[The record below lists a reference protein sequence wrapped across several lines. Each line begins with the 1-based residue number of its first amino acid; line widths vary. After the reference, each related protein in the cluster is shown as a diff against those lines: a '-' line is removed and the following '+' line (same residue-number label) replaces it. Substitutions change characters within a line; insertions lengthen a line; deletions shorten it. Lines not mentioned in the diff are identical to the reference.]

1 MGNSAAFIG
10 SRKEN
15 HWLTQRQT
23 NREER
28 KIGEW
33 GNHCETDWLRTIDAT
48 RKEENHWWKKAD
60 EICEHL
66 SGGQRRQEKQTSK
79 MGHQTKIK
87 WSCSVRNTVVA
98 SISLKNNGK
107 LILVSSYCPKGN
119 CNKEDVELLFQLT
132 SSNFIIGGY
141 VNNHHSLWEFH
152 ATLNRAGR
160 AIAAALHDQNQ
171 VCLLTSSDLQTRLYL
186 VSGLQSTIDLTF
198 VHQDL
203 PNAAIYGGPNIGR
216 DRMFFCHSL
225 NESRAP
231 SCWFSELN

>member
-1 MGNSAAFIG
+1 MF
-10 SRKEN
+10 RP
-15 HWLTQRQT
+15 TVR
-23 NREER
+23 RETAIKR
-28 KIGEW
+28 ML
-33 GNHCETDWLRTIDAT
+33 NFSSSSH
-48 RKEENHWWKKAD
+48 
-60 EICEHL
+60 
-66 SGGQRRQEKQTSK
+66 
-79 MGHQTKIK
+79 HQI
-87 WSCSVRNTVVA
+87 SSSVDM
-98 SISLKNNGK
+98 
-107 LILVSSYCPKGN
+107 LI
-119 CNKEDVELLFQLT
+119 
-132 SSNFIIGGY
+132 IIT
-141 VNNHHSLWEFH
+141 SLWEFH